1 MNGFGRSYGGAMSA
15 PPIFAAIFVPPPDTR
30 GFRQPYLRHSY
41 SRNSRRGRT
50 TMAKTPT
57 VPPGSN
63 TGKNAG
69 IFQEQGP
76 RGGMRDNFTTV
87 PENRRMP
94 PTSGPGATWKRV
106 DPTPHGH
113 KPK

>member
-1 MNGFGRSYGGAMSA
+1 
-15 PPIFAAIFVPPPDTR
+15 
-30 GFRQPYLRHSY
+30 
-41 SRNSRRGRT
+41 
-50 TMAKTPT
+50 MAKTPT
-57 VPPGSN
+57 LPPGSN

-94 PTSGPGATWKRV
+94 PTSSPGARHFGQPPCAEAWVISCRV
-106 DPTPHGH
+106 RRMGYRSVFGQGTIQTT
-113 KPK
+113 